1 VIQVAKFLIV
11 FLINLKMVG
20 LKTEKRRIKYV
31 FIILAE
37 ILVMSFLNKKIEKEF
52 KKLNY
57 LSQ

>member
-1 VIQVAKFLIV
+1 VIQVAKFLVV

-31 FIILAE
+31 FILLAE
-37 ILVMSFLNKKIEKEF
+37 ILVMSFLTKKIENEF
-52 KKLNY
+52 KKLNH